1 MNPVKTLE
9 NHGQAIWL
17 DFLAR
22 GFVAKGDLKALIDTD
37 GVKGVTSNPSIFE
50 KAIGSSDEYDG
61 AIGKALQKGD
71 RPVADLFEAV
81 AIEDI
86 QNAADVLRPVYD
98 RLNGTDGFVSL
109 EVSPYLAM
117 DTKGTIAEAERL
129 WKDVKRQNLMVKVP
143 ATPEGLPA
151 IEHLIGEGISINITL
166 LFSQEVYREVAEAY
180 IAGLEKYV
188 AKGGDPSHVASV
200 ASFFVSRIDSA
211 VDKQLDDKI
220 ARANDPSEK
229 ERLSA
234 LKGKV
239 AIANAK
245 LAYQD
250 YKRLFAGPRWEK
262 LAAKGAKPQRLL
274 WASTGTKNKDY
285 SDVLY
290 VEELIGPN
298 TVNTVPPATL
308 DAFRDH
314 GKPRDSLEENIEDA
328 RRVLEELEK
337 SGISLD
343 AITEELVKDGVKLF
357 ADAADKLYG
366 AVAQK
371 RAASLGGGID
381 RQQLALGDG
390 IRKAV
395 EKSTEDWR
403 ASATIRRL
411 WQKDKSV
418 WTGDDENKWLG
429 WLNSP
434 AAADVAD
441 YEDFARRVK
450 GQNFSDAV
458 VLGMGGSSLGPE
470 VLAETFAKK
479 SGFPKLHVLD
489 STDPAQVRA
498 MEDAVDLA
506 HTLFIVSSKSG
517 GTTEP
522 NVMKDYFFDRVSKTI
537 GKDKAGHRFIAV
549 TDPGSSL
556 QKVATKQGFARI
568 FYGDPTIGG
577 RYSVLSPF
585 GLVPAAAA
593 GIDVRS
599 LITHALA
606 MVRSCGADVPPHENP
621 GVQLGLAM
629 GLAGLEGRDKVTI
642 TSSAKVADFGAWAE
656 QLIAES
662 TGKEGKGLIPIDGEP
677 LGDPSLY
684 GNDRFFIDIR
694 TEGEDDASH
703 DDRLK
708 ALEAAGHPVVRIVMK
723 SIDHIGQEF
732 FRFEMAT
739 AVAGAILGINPFNQP
754 DVEAAKIKTRE
765 LTGCVRED
773 RRAACGEA
781 GHFDRRGRSLHR
793 RAQRRRAAQGRRRRH
808 ARLVDQS
815 ASFAFG
821 QRRLCRPARLY
832 RARPRH
838 DRLAAE
844 DAACGARHPSCRDLR
859 RIRPALPALH
869 RTGLQGR
876 PRQRRVPADHRRRC
890 QGFAGARPESE
901 FRHHQGGAGAR
912 RFRRAH
918 RTWPARAAR
927 PSQGRPRIGIVRT
940 RCRDC
945 GSAQLGKSGH
955 ATRHDRPRPDGR
967 QHRPPADEQRP
978 HRRGLRQ
985 GCEGGRRPRRR
996 RRNRRRHAGR
1006 FRGKTG
1012 KAAHRLGDA
1021 AGRQDHRGDH
1031 RGTGKADAARRRH
1044 HRWRQYVLAGRR
1056 PPRRGAEGARAC
1068 IISTSAPAA
1077 ASGVS
1082 SAAIA

>member
-1 MNPVKTLE
+1 MNPVKALE
-9 NHGQAIWL
+9 NHGQAVWL

-22 GFVAKGDLKALIDTD
+22 GFVARGDLKKLIDTD

-61 AIGKALQKGD
+61 AIGSALKRGD
-71 RPVADLFEAV
+71 RPVADLFEHLAV
-81 AIEDI
+81 EDI

-98 RLNGTDGFVSL
+98 RLKGEDGFVSL

-117 DTKGTIAEAERL
+117 DTKGTITEAERL
-129 WKDVKRQNLMVKVP
+129 WKDVKRRNLMVKVP

-166 LFSQEVYREVAEAY
+166 LFSQNVYRQVAEAY
-180 IAGLEKYV
+180 LAGLENYV

-200 ASFFVSRIDSA
+200 ASFFVSRIDTS
-211 VDKQLDDKI
+211 VDKQLDEKI
-220 ARANDPSEK
+220 AKANDPGEK
-229 ERLSA
+229 ERLAA

-250 YKRLFAGPRWEK
+250 YKRLFSGARWDK
-262 LAAKGAKPQRLL
+262 LEAKGARPQRLL

-298 TVNTVPPATL
+298 TINTMPLATL

-343 AITEELVKDGVKLF
+343 AITAELIKDGVKQF

-366 AVAQK
+366 AVAHK

-390 IRKAV
+390 IKKAV
-395 EKSTEDWR
+395 EKSTEEWR
-403 ASATIRRL
+403 ASAKLRRL
-411 WQKDKSV
+411 WHKDKSV
-418 WTGDDENKWLG
+418 WTNDDEDKWLG
-429 WLNSP
+429 WLNSA

-450 GQNFSDAV
+450 GQNFTDAV

-470 VLAETFAKK
+470 VLAETFARK

-498 MEDAVDLA
+498 MEASVDIA
-506 HTLFIVSSKSG
+506 KTLFIVSSKSG

-537 GKDKAGHRFIAV
+537 GADKVGHRFIAV

-556 QKVATKQGFARI
+556 EKAATKQGFARI
-568 FYGDPTIGG
+568 FHGDPSIGG

-593 GIDVRS
+593 GIDIRG
-599 LITHALA
+599 LIKHTLA

-621 GVQLGLAM
+621 GAQLGLAM

-642 TSSAKVADFGAWAE
+642 SSSKKIADFGAWAE

-684 GNDRFFIDIR
+684 GHDRFFIDIR
-694 TEGEDDASH
+694 TEGEDDAAH
-703 DDRLK
+703 DEKLA
-708 ALEAAGHPVVRIVMK
+708 ALESAGHPVVRIVMK

-739 AVAGAILGINPFNQP
+739 AIAGAILGINPFNQP

-765 LTGCVRED
+765 LTG
-773 RRAACGEA
+773 
-781 GHFDRRGRSLHR
+781 
-793 RAQRRRAAQGRRRRH
+793 
-808 ARLVDQS
+808 
-815 ASFAFG
+815 AFEKTG
-821 QRRLCRPARLY
+821 
-832 RARPRH
+832 
-838 DRLAAE
+838 
-844 DAACGARHPSCRDLR
+844 
-859 RIRPALPALH
+859 ALPAEN
-869 RTGLQGR
+869 
-876 PRQRRVPADHRRRC
+876 PVMACAEADIYTDEANAAALRK
-890 QGFAGARPESE
+890 AGADGSLGSWLKAHLSRPGGGDYVALLAYIERDRTTIDALQKMRLAVRDKRHVATCAE
-901 FRHHQGGAGAR
+901 FGPRFLHSTGQAYKGGPDSGVFLQITADDAEDLPVPGQKASFGIIKAAQAR
-912 RFRRAH
+912 GDFDVLTERGRRALRVH
-918 RTWPARAAR
+918 LKGGLGPALAA
-927 PSQGRPRIGIVRT
+927 
-940 RCRDC
+940 
-945 GSAQLGKSGH
+945 L
-955 ATRHDRPRPDGR
+955 
-967 QHRPPADEQRP
+967 
-978 HRRGLRQ
+978 
-985 GCEGGRRPRRR
+985 
-996 RRNRRRHAGR
+996 
-1006 FRGKTG
+1006 
-1012 KAAHRLGDA
+1012 DA
-1021 AGRQDHRGDH
+1021 A
-1031 RGTGKADAARRRH
+1031 
-1044 HRWRQYVLAGRR
+1044 
-1056 PPRRGAEGARAC
+1056 
-1068 IISTSAPAA
+1068 ISEALN
-1077 ASGVS
+1077 
-1082 SAAIA
+1082 